1 MARSKLDT
9 SRIEKKAKEAGAL
22 WKDVYKNIESEGRKQ
37 FKGKSKKRGITSSK
51 KIKKKK

>member
-37 FKGKSKKRGITSSK
+37 FNKKKRGIASDK
-51 KIKKKK
+51 KMKKKK

>member
-37 FKGKSKKRGITSSK
+37 FNKKRRKIKLESDKKMKSKK
-51 KIKKKK
+51 